1 MKVNGFRCVDLMAP
15 SSSAFCVQ
23 HSRWIRCWAGA
34 VQQSSEWHL
43 SKSLFENFNLVSP
56 TSRKILVNENI
67 YKTKNQAAHF
77 FSKLLKSRSAPF
89 NLFEMVISFL
99 FNKFSTNSKIGL
111 TNAIGKINQSL
122 YKTNKHKSIFFH
134 SSHLHY
140 VLPKDDVAIITIA
153 TTAWRHY
160 ITQPIMSICISYHLM
175 PRVKKTLW
183 ILHFCFCRRRES
195 NLCHLSSNQVLCPL
209 LHCLSTSIKTSLRTI
224 FAH

>member
-1 MKVNGFRCVDLMAP
+1 MKVNGFRCVDLMAA
-15 SSSAFCVQ
+15 SSSVFCVQ

-111 TNAIGKINQSL
+111 TNAKGKINPWIEPI
-122 YKTNKHKSIFFH
+122 SIKASFSTPHICTMFC
-134 SSHLHY
+134 
-140 VLPKDDVAIITIA
+140 PK
-153 TTAWRHY
+153 
-160 ITQPIMSICISYHLM
+160 MML
-175 PRVKKTLW
+175 
-183 ILHFCFCRRRES
+183 
-195 NLCHLSSNQVLCPL
+195 PL
-209 LHCLSTSIKTSLRTI
+209 LLQLLPHGGTISRSLSCLSAFTTTLCQGWKKPLNFALLLLPTSGIKPVPPE
-224 FAH
+224 